1 MSYLLAA
8 RTTEI
13 RKQRLRNSHS
23 QQKQTKKR
31 RLGSLGQWSL
41 DGCGEIDQQQRRGG
55 GGSEAPGLTQG
66 SWGRGRHLELEQ
78 KTGWARR
85 HQMAK

>member
-23 QQKQTKKR
+23 QQKHKKK
-31 RLGSLGQWSL
+31 GDSGAWAS
-41 DGCGEIDQQQRRGG
+41 GPWTVVGEIDQQQRRGG

-78 KTGWARR
+78 MTGWARR

>member
-23 QQKQTKKR
+23 QQKQTKKGDSGAWASGPWTVVG
-31 RLGSLGQWSL
+31 RLISSSA
-41 DGCGEIDQQQRRGG
+41 EVAKAQRPQASPRGAGAEG
-55 GGSEAPGLTQG
+55 GT
-66 SWGRGRHLELEQ
+66 
-78 KTGWARR
+78 
-85 HQMAK
+85 